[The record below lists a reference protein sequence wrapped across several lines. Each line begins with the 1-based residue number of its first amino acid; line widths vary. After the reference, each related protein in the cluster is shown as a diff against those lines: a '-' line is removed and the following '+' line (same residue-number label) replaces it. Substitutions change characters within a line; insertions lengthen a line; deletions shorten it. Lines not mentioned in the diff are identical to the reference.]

1 MEVKKMNTP
10 RHEFCKQVLD
20 FLRAEYQ
27 DAYTFEI
34 EYYESFAVNDS
45 VLRIKNSGFI
55 RTISNEYMNYFYSLY
70 RQGQLLED
78 RKQYLWQKELIDLIE
93 GG

>member
-1 MEVKKMNTP
+1 MNTP

-34 EYYESFAVNDS
+34 EFYESFGRYEV

-55 RTISNEYMNYFYSLY
+55 RTIGNEYMDYFYTLY
-70 RQGQLLED
+70 HRGQFLED

-93 GG
+93 GS